1 MVLYVLNSS
10 LWLRKLLT
18 CTARRELKRAVQ
30 LDPKSSAG
38 YYKLAELYRKAGE
51 RERVQNALKTF
62 QELKSKEQVD
72 NGWEVIQGFL
82 ERTKTAG
89 FRAG

>member
-10 LWLRKLLT
+10 LWLRKPLT
-18 CTARRELKRAVQ
+18 CTVPRELERAVQ
-30 LDPKSSAG
+30 IDPKSSAA

-51 RERVQNALKTF
+51 RERAQNALEWFSGT
-62 QELKSKEQVD
+62 
-72 NGWEVIQGFL
+72 QGKRASGQWL
-82 ERTKTAG
+82 GSYPGLLGAHKTAG